1 LLVLEMQKPKIESEV
16 SEESFGRFTVEPL
29 ERGWGYTL
37 GNSMRRILL
46 SSIPGA
52 AINALLIE
60 GVMHEFSTIP
70 GVKED
75 TIEITLNLKGLV
87 LKMHEDG
94 PVSLFIDAK
103 GPKTVTG
110 ADIEAP
116 SGVEILN
123 PELKIATL
131 NKDGKLKME
140 MIAAR
145 SHGYVPVER
154 SKRDREAVGTIPMD
168 AMYSP
173 ITRVSFKVT
182 NCRVGQRTDYDK
194 LILDVHTDGSVRPDE
209 ALSIAGTVL
218 NDHIKLFSSLSEVE
232 VETHPEPK
240 AGPGGA
246 KLERSIDELELP
258 VRALNCLHREQIRT
272 VGELIERTEDD
283 LLAMRNFGSRS
294 IEEVKERLAAEG
306 LELKKGE
313 FSARYP
319 EQDEASAEKP
329 EAEQE
334 STPLE
339 DLAITASALNALQD
353 EGISTVEQLVEK
365 TEDELLAIPKFTK
378 ASLEKTKKALAE
390 LERELKSE

>member
-1 LLVLEMQKPKIESEV
+1 MVLEMQKPKIAV
-16 SEESFGRFTVEPL
+16 EELEDSFGRFTVEPL

-52 AINALLIE
+52 AVNALLID

-87 LKMHEDG
+87 LSMQEDG
-94 PVSLFIDAK
+94 PVSLYVDVK

-116 SGVEILN
+116 SGVEVLN

-131 NKDGKLKME
+131 NKEGKLKME
-140 MIAAR
+140 MIASR
-145 SHGYVPVER
+145 GRGYVPIER
-154 SKRDREAVGTIPMD
+154 SKRERETVGTIPLD

-173 ITRVSFKVT
+173 ITRVAFKVT

-194 LILDVHTDGSVRPDE
+194 LILDVHTDGSIKADD
-209 ALSIAGTVL
+209 ALSMAAKVL
-218 NDHIKLFSSLSEVE
+218 NEHINLFSSLSADLEVKPFAE
-232 VETHPEPK
+232 AE
-240 AGPGGA
+240 AGPLGA
-246 KLERSIDELELP
+246 MLERSIDELELP

-272 VGELIERTEDD
+272 VGELVERTEDD

-294 IEEVKERLAAEG
+294 IEEVKERLAVEG
-306 LELKKGE
+306 LELKK
-313 FSARYP
+313 
-319 EQDEASAEKP
+319 
-329 EAEQE
+329 
-334 STPLE
+334 
-339 DLAITASALNALQD
+339 
-353 EGISTVEQLVEK
+353 
-365 TEDELLAIPKFTK
+365 
-378 ASLEKTKKALAE
+378 
-390 LERELKSE
+390 SE